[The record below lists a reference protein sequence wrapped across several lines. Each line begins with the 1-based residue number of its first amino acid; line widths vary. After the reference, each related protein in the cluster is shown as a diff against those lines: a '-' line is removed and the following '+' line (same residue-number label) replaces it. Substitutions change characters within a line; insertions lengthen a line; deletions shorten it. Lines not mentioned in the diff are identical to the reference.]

1 MAPLRSSKSRQF
13 GKILFHMETDNLSD
27 GFGSS
32 GPSETSYTWTSPS
45 SGNLFTMDIFE
56 DEVIDGINLNT
67 SPGAATFTVSSG
79 ALPSGISLS
88 GAQLVGTMPSV
99 NSDTSYSFDLKPSDG
114 DASSSRSFSMVV
126 KEDPSKAYDSN
137 LKLWIQGGYN
147 NRSTGNLGSTG
158 APGGTFPIARHGGST
173 GVAYGYAPN
182 TLPQAVDPTSETGW
196 GAGKEINDSLGGTT
210 KQLQL
215 DRLAIHMSPGTTT
228 YVRDGWGSYAGV
240 NHTFT
245 YWLYW
250 DDVTQ
255 TTGGNNFCPT
265 FHCWGSNPFTAHDWS
280 TNSTSNPYMD
290 PYLGGANRGRWTPS
304 NVAGAVNGNK
314 AVWHHIAL
322 VCSSGQTLCYLNGS
336 LDATKGGATSNWSV
350 GTQYCN
356 FHGRGDNT
364 SNNLPGSYTTGYG
377 PSKKMADIRYY
388 NTNLS
393 AAAIQ
398 AIYQKL
404 RPAF

>member
-32 GPSETSYTWTSPS
+32 GSSETSYNWASPS

-67 SPGAATFTVSSG
+67 NPGATTFEVSSG

-99 NSDTSYSFDLKPSDG
+99 NSDTSYTFDLKPSDG
-114 DASSSRSFSMVV
+114 DASSSRSFSMIV

-147 NRSTGNLGSTG
+147 NRSTGNLGSTSS
-158 APGGTFPIARHGGST
+158 PGGTFPIARFNGST
-173 GVAYGYAPN
+173 GVAYGFAPT

-215 DRLAIHMSPGTTT
+215 DKLAIHMSPGITV
-228 YVRDGWGSYAGV
+228 YVRNGCGFTAGV

-250 DDVTQ
+250 DNVSQ
-255 TTGGNNFCPT
+255 NTGGNNFCPT
-265 FHCWGSNPFTAHDWS
+265 FHAWGDARFTAHDWT
-280 TNSTSNPYMD
+280 TNSTGNPYQQV
-290 PYLGGANRGRWTPS
+290 YLAGANRGTWNPS

-314 AVWHHIAL
+314 AVWHHIAM

-336 LDATKGGATSNWSV
+336 LDATVGGSTGNWSV

-356 FHGRGDNT
+356 FHGRGDNV
-364 SNNLPGSYTTGYG
+364 SNNLPGSYTNGYG

-393 AAAIQ
+393 AAAVQ